1 MSSVSD
7 RKLHKTKRKKARG
20 RTRVRKRNKRN
31 SGKQKVK
38 TLKIK
43 TLKDVIK
50 ASMAY
55 HGKKKNAEK
64 NRMSR
69 ISKQHISSRELEQ
82 IEKLYHR
89 FKTYKMQPDEFINM
103 ETPFSIHTVKDFKG
117 FKHEGVEWNQLQCK
131 KEKNLTS
138 NLKVKSMC
146 KADDTLEKV
155 FVQMRNKR
163 LPVLRSLR
171 DYVRGIQ
178 NGYITHS
185 DHTKLFK
192 YLFEKESRLER
203 KIHYDM
209 MSSNNNLDI
218 PILNF
223 KIGYT
228 GQDF

>member
-7 RKLHKTKRKKARG
+7 RKLPKTKRKKATG
-20 RTRVRKRNKRN
+20 KTRVRKRNKRN

-38 TLKIK
+38 TLK
-43 TLKDVIK
+43 DVIK
-50 ASMAY
+50 SMMAY
-55 HGKKKNAEK
+55 KENKKNTEK
-64 NRMSR
+64 NRMMSLSKKP
-69 ISKQHISSRELEQ
+69 ISPYELEK
-82 IEKLYHR
+82 IEKLYDR

-146 KADDTLEKV
+146 KADNTLEKV
-155 FVQMRNKR
+155 FVLMSDKR

-178 NGYITHS
+178 NGYITHT
-185 DHTKLFK
+185 DHIKLFK
-192 YLFEKESRLER
+192 YIYDLETSQQS
-203 KIHYDM
+203 KTGYDM
-209 MSSNNNLDI
+209 QWSNHNIDV

-223 KIGYT
+223 KIGYS